1 MDEDLKDFKEGIVD
15 FISFSYYRTDC
26 SQADQKKSREKTNF
40 GLKNPLLDATQW
52 GWTIDPDGLRW
63 ILNEFY
69 NQFETLYEVACK
81 EMEKEQPRLSGNI
94 CPKCGKPL
102 VFRKSKYGEFEAC
115 SGYPECD
122 YVKKKEK
129 DPLIY
134 SDKICP
140 KCGKPLVLR
149 KSKKGEFYACSGFPK
164 CTYIEGQEEK
174 SNQELTDLVCP
185 KCGKPLLRKQGK
197 KGKSDFYACSG
208 FPKCRYIQA
217 INEKKSDE

>member
-1 MDEDLKDFKEGIVD
+1 
-15 FISFSYYRTDC
+15 
-26 SQADQKKSREKTNF
+26 
-40 GLKNPLLDATQW
+40 
-52 GWTIDPDGLRW
+52 
-63 ILNEFY
+63 
-69 NQFETLYEVACK
+69 
-81 EMEKEQPRLSGNI
+81 MEKEQPKFSGNI

-129 DPLIY
+129 EPLVY
-134 SDKICP
+134 SDK
-140 KCGKPLVLR
+140 
-149 KSKKGEFYACSGFPK
+149 
-164 CTYIEGQEEK
+164 
-174 SNQELTDLVCP
+174 VCP

-197 KGKSDFYACSG
+197 RGKSDFYACSG